1 MAANDSDLVRP
12 AATNDEQPMTLGGS
26 DLEQATRVQTANG
39 GHVARLS
46 KEWEIWGPNGGY
58 LAAIALRAA
67 GTVAEIRKPASF
79 YCHFLSSPAFDAVQL
94 SVNVLKQ
101 GRRAESF
108 AVEMTQQGK
117 PILYALVK
125 TAADAPGYS
134 HQYPEAP
141 DAPDPNDLQNFEELL
156 TPEQRPSFS
165 FWNNIERRP
174 LDQRTTDKSAAP
186 VLREWARYRPRA
198 CFEDPFLDA
207 ARALIL
213 LDTYGFPAFYRHH
226 RSWEYLAPNLDTSA
240 WFHHFNPECEWLLI
254 DSECTV
260 ANRGLM
266 GVSGRVWDSAGR
278 LLATGSA
285 QLCCIPGQHP

>member
-1 MAANDSDLVRP
+1 
-12 AATNDEQPMTLGGS
+12 MTGGGS
-26 DLEQATRVQTANG
+26 DLERATRVEEAEG
-39 GHVARLS
+39 GEHVAQLS
-46 KEWEIWGPNGGY
+46 EEWEIWGPNGGY

-67 GTVAEIRKPASF
+67 GTAADIRQPASF

-94 SVNVLKQ
+94 NVKVLKR

-108 AVEMTQQGK
+108 AVEMSQQGK
-117 PILYALVK
+117 PILHALVK

-134 HQYPEAP
+134 HQHPEAP
-141 DAPDPNDLQNFEELL
+141 EVPAPETLKSYEDLRP
-156 TPEQRPSFS
+156 TQRPPRFS
-165 FWNNIERRP
+165 FWKNIERRP
-174 LDQRTTDKSAAP
+174 VDQGSSDWPVSQGAADGPTDEPPEP
-186 VLREWARYRPRA
+186 VLREWTRYRPRA

-213 LDTYGFPAFYRHH
+213 LDTYGFPAAYRRY

-254 DSECTV
+254 DCECGV
-260 ANRGLM
+260 ADRGLM
-266 GVSGRVWDSAGR
+266 GVNGRVWDTAGR

-285 QLCCIPGQHP
+285 QLCCIPGNRP